1 MMSSMR
7 SFTLA
12 ALVLTAASA
21 SYPALA
27 ADKDGRFS
35 VRGLGSAKCSE
46 LTLAIENKDSA
57 SIQLY
62 GSWFLGYLSA
72 SNRLISQTFDAIPA
86 TSVNDVIGV
95 VAVLCRRTP
104 DALVE
109 TATYQALEAL
119 NAVRLRQDSP
129 LLTMQ
134 DGARSLKIRQEALMF
149 VQTELAS
156 AKLYKG
162 PADGKPSPELA
173 RSIRAFQKAQKLPE
187 TGLPDMDVILRL
199 KFSSVKK

>member
-1 MMSSMR
+1 MNRLTPS
-7 SFTLA
+7 LA
-12 ALVLTAASA
+12 IAVLALASA
-21 SYPALA
+21 PAMA
-27 ADKDGRFS
+27 ADKDGIFS
-35 VRGLGSAKCSE
+35 VRGLGSGKCSE
-46 LTLAIENKDSA
+46 LTLAIEKKDSA

-62 GSWFLGYLSA
+62 GSWLSGYLSA
-72 SNRLISQTFDAIPA
+72 SNRLISQTFDAIPGS
-86 TSVNDVIGV
+86 SVNDALGV
-95 VAVLCRRTP
+95 VAVVCGRNP
-104 DALVE
+104 DVLVE

-119 NAVRLRQDSP
+119 NPVRLRQDSP

-173 RSIRAFQKAQKLPE
+173 RSIRTFQKAQKLPE
-187 TGLPDMDVILRL
+187 TGLPDMDVIVRL